1 MAVQRYSRSATR
13 SQKNEASDNAPAS
26 LRRLVPPLSPKQQR
40 LFRGPRINVVTFAS
54 AKLQLIFELT
64 KKKCKKVYPMD
75 CFFDSAYHLS
85 CPCDSCDYTGTGR
98 YSLFMM
104 MRVPAAE
111 EAWPMAPCMLEY
123 VGYVSSVPNLPIK
136 SSVPLIIDCASL

>member
-1 MAVQRYSRSATR
+1 MRIC
-13 SQKNEASDNAPAS
+13 AS
-26 LRRLVPPLSPKQQR
+26 LYNIYFALSDHPNGGAKIL
-40 LFRGPRINVVTFAS
+40 LF
-54 AKLQLIFELT
+54 FELT

-85 CPCDSCDYTGTGR
+85 CPCDSCDSTGTGR

-123 VGYVSSVPNLPIK
+123 VG
-136 SSVPLIIDCASL
+136 